1 MNERDVEFSLLE
13 DLKMGEFDFDEEN
26 GENFDTINQNIDL
39 EKTVSE
45 TEVDERAR
53 KVARLENM
61 KRERMESLKKVDDTV
76 NKYSGEKSSVTQIW
90 DKALED
96 VVNSYGI
103 GQNVKGLKKKA
114 YDNLRKIGIDMYKR
128 DANKFLDSAQ
138 SKANKLEDT
147 LEYLNSRLNN
157 DRGRQKGIKV
167 RLEEDTETATAI
179 ADAIVQSQTIRQE
192 YISEIENKKQE
203 IKQLYQDVKSNPD
216 MDYRDDIAYVK
227 DEIKKLKKE
236 SIGVETDIRNLS
248 TKMKKFYV
256 RVKAEKAIMAGID
269 IVYSGGQETLSD
281 LQAEIDISRE
291 FINSGSLV
299 DEGLGRAIQDIG
311 DITQVYTPSLAGMG
325 ETLGGALVESINK
338 VNGDME
344 SYKSQ
349 VKDKKYLKEL
359 EIQTNKNKQALNSS
373 MDEMISEFT
382 TLPYK

>member
-1 MNERDVEFSLLE
+1 MGGICSLE
-13 DLKMGEFDFDEEN
+13 AIKMGEFDFDEEN
-26 GENFDTINQNIDL
+26 GGNFDTINQDIDL
-39 EKTVSE
+39 EKTISE

-76 NKYSGEKSSVTQIW
+76 KRYSGERVSVTQIW
-90 DKALED
+90 NNALED
-96 VVNSYGI
+96 VVKSYGI
-103 GQNVKGLKKKA
+103 GQNVNG
-114 YDNLRKIGIDMYKR
+114 LRKKVYDTLRKVGIDMYKR

-138 SKANKLEDT
+138 GRAEKLEDT
-147 LEYLNSRLNN
+147 LEYLNKRLNN
-157 DRGRQKGIKV
+157 DVGKQKGIKI

-179 ADAIVQSQTIRQE
+179 ADAIVQSKTIKEE
-192 YISEIENKKQE
+192 YQIE
-203 IKQLYQDVKSNPD
+203 IKNKEKEVRQLYQDARDNSD

-227 DEIKKLKKE
+227 DEVKKLKKE
-236 SIGVETDIRNLS
+236 STGVDTDLRNLS

-269 IVYSGGQETLSD
+269 IVYNGGQETLSD

-291 FINSGSLV
+291 FINNGSLV
-299 DEGLGRAIQDIG
+299 DDGLGRAIQDIG
-311 DITQVYTPSLAGMG
+311 DITQIYTPALAGMG

-344 SYKSQ
+344 AYKSQ

-359 EIQTNKNKQALNSS
+359 EIQTNENKQALNSS

-382 TLPYK
+382 TMPYK

>member
-1 MNERDVEFSLLE
+1 
-13 DLKMGEFDFDEEN
+13 MGEFDFDEEN

-103 GQNVKGLKKKA
+103 GQNVKGLKKKT

-128 DANKFLDSAQ
+128 DANKFLNSAQ

-147 LEYLNSRLNN
+147 LEYLNRRLNN
-157 DRGRQKGIKV
+157 DTGRQKGIKV

-179 ADAIVQSQTIRQE
+179 ADAIVQSQTIKQE

-203 IKQLYQDVKSNPD
+203 VKQLYQDVKSNPD

>member
-1 MNERDVEFSLLE
+1 
-13 DLKMGEFDFDEEN
+13 MGEFDFDEEN
-26 GENFDTINQNIDL
+26 GGNFDTINQDIDL
-39 EKTVSE
+39 EKTISE

-76 NKYSGEKSSVTQIW
+76 KRYSGERVSVTQIW
-90 DKALED
+90 NNALED
-96 VVNSYGI
+96 VVKSYGI
-103 GQNVKGLKKKA
+103 GQNVNG
-114 YDNLRKIGIDMYKR
+114 LRKKVYDTLRKVGIDMYKR

-138 SKANKLEDT
+138 GRAEKLEDT
-147 LEYLNSRLNN
+147 LEYLNKRLNN
-157 DRGRQKGIKV
+157 DVGKQKGIKI

-179 ADAIVQSQTIRQE
+179 ADAIVQSKTIKEE
-192 YISEIENKKQE
+192 YQIE
-203 IKQLYQDVKSNPD
+203 IKNKEKEVRQLYQDARDNSD

-227 DEIKKLKKE
+227 DEVKKLKKE
-236 SIGVETDIRNLS
+236 STGVDTDLRNLS

-269 IVYSGGQETLSD
+269 IVYNGGQETLSD

-291 FINSGSLV
+291 FINNGSLV
-299 DEGLGRAIQDIG
+299 DDGLGRAIQDIG
-311 DITQVYTPSLAGMG
+311 DITQIYTPALAGMG

-344 SYKSQ
+344 AYKSQ

-359 EIQTNKNKQALNSS
+359 EIQTNENKQALNSS

-382 TLPYK
+382 TMPYK